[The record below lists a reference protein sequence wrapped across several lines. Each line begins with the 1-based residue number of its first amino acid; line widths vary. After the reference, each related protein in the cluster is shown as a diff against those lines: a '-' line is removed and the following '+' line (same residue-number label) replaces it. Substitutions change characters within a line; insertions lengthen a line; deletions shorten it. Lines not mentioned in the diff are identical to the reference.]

1 MKSLN
6 LPLLSGTFA
15 FALAL
20 CATSQAA
27 VIAVMDGGNPATHNT
42 VIDRSTAGDSAVGI
56 TGSFSADNPSY
67 ADGTSS
73 YFNSTQFAYS
83 TSGMPETASKTAT
96 WTFSS
101 LVNGTVWDV
110 YATWV
115 QQGNRA
121 TDAPYTV
128 NGITVDINQEL
139 APAANLVLS
148 DTDSAGTA
156 NFNFQKIGTATVT
169 AGTIAI
175 SLTDDANEW
184 VIADAVAIQQVP
196 EPATL
201 SLLGLGALVIITRR
215 RH

>member
-1 MKSLN
+1 
-6 LPLLSGTFA
+6 
-15 FALAL
+15 
-20 CATSQAA
+20 
-27 VIAVMDGGNPATHNT
+27 
-42 VIDRSTAGDSAVGI
+42 
-56 TGSFSADNPSY
+56 
-67 ADGTSS
+67 
-73 YFNSTQFAYS
+73 
-83 TSGMPETASKTAT
+83 MPETASKTAT